1 MLMVENLLLVEQHR
15 GIEIGLTGSPEMPL
29 PNASRVIW
37 VVIFEEYVLAE
48 EIISLE
54 LLLA

>member
-1 MLMVENLLLVEQHR
+1 MVENLLLVEQH
-15 GIEIGLTGSPEMPL
+15 GGVEIGLTSSPETPL
-29 PNASRVIW
+29 PNASRDIW

>member
-1 MLMVENLLLVEQHR
+1 MVEDFLFVEQHR
-15 GIEIGLTGSPEMPL
+15 GIEICMTGSPETPR

>member
-1 MLMVENLLLVEQHR
+1 MVEDFLFVEQHG
-15 GIEIGLTGSPEMPL
+15 GIEIFLTSSLEMPL

-48 EIISLE
+48 EIIRLE

>member
-1 MLMVENLLLVEQHR
+1 MVEDFLLVEEHG
-15 GIEIGLTGSPEMPL
+15 GIEIGLTSSPETPL

-37 VVIFEEYVLAE
+37 VVISEEYVLAE

>member
-1 MLMVENLLLVEQHR
+1 MVEDFLFVEQHR
-15 GIEIGLTGSPEMPL
+15 GIEIGLTSSPETPH
-29 PNASRVIW
+29 PNARRVIR
-37 VVIFEEYVLAE
+37 VVVFEEYMIAE